1 MPANILIVDDDEL
14 VRRLLALHLTNA
26 GYAVS
31 SAEDAIRAGYMSLQ
45 IAPDLVITDVKMP
58 HMSGFDFIAA
68 LKSDP
73 RLANTPV
80 IFLTSDE
87 DADLRAR
94 ELGAAG
100 FVNKPVRAD
109 VLLALVARI
118 LGKGERSR
126 QR

>member
-14 VRRLLALHLTNA
+14 VRRLLTLHLTNA

-31 SAEDAIRAGYMSLQ
+31 AAEDAIRAGYISLQ
-45 IAPDLVITDVKMP
+45 IAPDLIITDVKMP

-68 LKSDP
+68 LQSDP
-73 RLANTPV
+73 RLASTPV

-87 DADLRAR
+87 DGDARAR

-100 FVNKPVRAD
+100 YVNKPVRAD
-109 VLLALVARI
+109 VLLALVDRALKKEDRPSP
-118 LGKGERSR
+118 R
-126 QR
+126 